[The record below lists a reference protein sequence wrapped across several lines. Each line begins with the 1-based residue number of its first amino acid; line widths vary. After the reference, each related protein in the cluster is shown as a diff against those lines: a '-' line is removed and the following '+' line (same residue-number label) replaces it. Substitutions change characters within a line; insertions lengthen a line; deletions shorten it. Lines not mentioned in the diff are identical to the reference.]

1 MMGSSCS
8 TQRRHHRDD
17 GRQTS
22 ASGGG
27 GRRREAHDGCT
38 SSILR
43 RGRFRSSRLGSRF
56 CGGSQDGSSD
66 EEGTHSMKR
75 SARHSVDAEIPDQLI
90 THFYPV
96 DDNYDP
102 HPTDPTLRC
111 PKSLT
116 DLCVQTICRSLPNL
130 EGELPPG
137 LPQDCIDRIVQ
148 SLTSHS
154 ALNSTTLR
162 ALSKCE
168 LGTLNLHRARGV
180 SDEWLTCISS
190 FSSRSSSMSYP
201 GGNVA
206 TSRHV
211 QASVPSSP
219 PLRVV
224 SSFAHNNNAGSGTS
238 LMMMDLGEYDDHD
251 SAMNYY
257 QPPLLSSPSI
267 KELQEDNN
275 TNAMEDCCVGSFGS
289 RSTSSFVSAKE
300 EMNPPSSSSTPL
312 LPSVL
317 PPPEFFSMNSTPTP
331 TSSLWLYQT
340 RSSSLSDPSNALGK
354 APLLPRNSSQSSPSN
369 EDVVAESTSLSGR
382 DEMCYD
388 ETNSA
393 TSTITLLDLRGSQ
406 RLSDRGLL
414 QLSHTPLCSLEVAR
428 LDNCHGITGRGL
440 LAFSR
445 SYKLHTLSLS
455 NCRRLT
461 DEAVVNVS
469 HLGESLMTLNLG
481 GSRCLTDR
489 SLEAM
494 SGLLGLRQLDLSQCD
509 LITNEGL
516 NNLANLDQIEELSLG
531 WCRLISDGGLEILS
545 EQRNRPQTLRVLHLA
560 RCPITDDGLVHLSKL
575 EQLQELDLNGCSKLS
590 SQALSFALGKL
601 VCLSSLDV
609 SYCPGIL
616 RSSWQ
621 GKVDALKSLELNYS
635 AVRDSHLSRLKH
647 LPMLEELNLDSCLVG
662 DYAIAHLADN
672 DVVPNLTT
680 LDLADTD
687 ISDFAMQ
694 KIAQFEHLKSLSLF
708 YCNISNAGLRHL
720 SSMKKLEVLNLDS
733 REIGDDGLRYLR
745 HLPLKSLDLFSG
757 RVSDLGCAYLS
768 KIKTLT
774 SLELCGGGIADLGC
788 AHLATIYN
796 LTSLNLSQNER
807 ITNRGAASLAALSN
821 LKALNLSNTR
831 VNSEAL
837 KFFSGLTQLQ
847 SLALYGCKDIEDNP
861 KMDSLQSELPLL
873 RCVRLN
879 NVNNEDGV
887 IDHGSESEEEEEE
900 AEEEADDAD
909 GEMDYNFELDDE
921 SSERRRLLEHDRFYH
936 ELESEGDSVSSEEGM
951 SVFEDAQN
959 EEIDV
964 SMIEERGREVE
975 EENIEIERGQEEEMG
990 R

>member
-8 TQRRHHRDD
+8 TQRRHHHEDD

-22 ASGGG
+22 ASR
-27 GRRREAHDGCT
+27 GRGASHDGCT
-38 SSILR
+38 GSILR
-43 RGRFRSSRLGSRF
+43 RGRFRSSRLGSRL

-75 SARHSVDAEIPDQLI
+75 SARYSVDAEIPDQSI
-90 THFYPV
+90 SHFYPV

-137 LPQDCIDRIVQ
+137 IPQDIVDRIVQ

-180 SDEWLTCISS
+180 SDEWMACISS
-190 FSSRSSSMSYP
+190 FSSRSGSTSYP

-206 TSRHV
+206 TSRRV

-219 PLRVV
+219 PLKVV
-224 SSFAHNNNAGSGTS
+224 SSFTHNNAGSGTS
-238 LMMMDLGEYDDHD
+238 PMMMDLDEYDDYFD
-251 SAMNYY
+251 STMNY
-257 QPPLLSSPSI
+257 QPPLLLPSPSLG
-267 KELQEDNN
+267 ELHEDNN
-275 TNAMEDCCVGSFGS
+275 ANNMEGCCAGSFGS

-300 EMNPPSSSSTPL
+300 EMNPSSASTPL

-340 RSSSLSDPSNALGK
+340 KNSCLADPTTLLGIS
-354 APLLPRNSSQSSPSN
+354 PFLPRDASQMSPSY
-369 EDVVAESTSLSGR
+369 EDVRAESNSLSGR
-382 DEMCYD
+382 DEMSCD
-388 ETNSA
+388 LPSTSVQPTNSP

-414 QLSHTPLCSLEVAR
+414 QLSRTPLHSIEVAR
-428 LDNCHGITGRGL
+428 LDNCHGISGRGL

-445 SYKLHTLSLS
+445 SYKMHTLSLS

-461 DEAVVNVS
+461 DEAVVNIS
-469 HLGESLMTLNLG
+469 HLGDSLVTLNLG

-494 SGLLGLRQLDLSQCD
+494 SGLRGLQQLDLSQCD

-545 EQRNRPQTLRVLHLA
+545 EHRNRAQTLRVLHLA

-575 EQLQELDLNGCSKLS
+575 KKLQELDLNGCSKLS
-590 SQALSFALGKL
+590 SQALSVTLGEL
-601 VCLSSLDV
+601 VHLVTLDV
-609 SYCPGIL
+609 SYNPGIF
-616 RSSWQ
+616 RSPWQ
-621 GKVDALKSLELNYS
+621 GNINTLKSLELNYS

-647 LPMLEELNLDSCLVG
+647 LPMLEELNLDSCLIG
-662 DYAIAHLADN
+662 DWGIAHLADN
-672 DVVPNLTT
+672 NVVPNLLS

-720 SSMKKLEVLNLDS
+720 STMKKLEVLNLDS
-733 REIGDDGLRYLR
+733 REIGDDGLRFLR

-757 RVSDLGCAYLS
+757 RVTDLGCAYLS

-774 SLELCGGGIADLGC
+774 SLELCGGGVADLGC

-821 LKALNLSNTR
+821 LKALNLSNTH

-837 KFFSGLTQLQ
+837 KYFSGLSQLQ
-847 SLALYGCKDIEDNP
+847 SLALYGCKDIEGNT
-861 KMDSLQSELPLL
+861 KLDSLQSELPLL

-879 NVNNEDGV
+879 NAYNEDGV
-887 IDHGSESEEEEEE
+887 IDRGSDSEDDEEGNI
-900 AEEEADDAD
+900 ADDVD
-909 GEMDYNFELDDE
+909 GDNFEFDDE
-921 SSERRRLLEHDRFYH
+921 SSQRRRLLEHDHFYH
-936 ELESEGDSVSSEEGM
+936 QLESEGDSVGSEEGM

-959 EEIDV
+959 EDV
-964 SMIEERGREVE
+964 ESVNIEVGGREE
-975 EENIEIERGQEEEMG
+975 EIG

>member
-1 MMGSSCS
+1 MMGGSCS
-8 TQRRHHRDD
+8 TQRRHHHHDD

-22 ASGGG
+22 TSGV
-27 GRRREAHDGCT
+27 RREAHDGCT

-43 RGRFRSSRLGSRF
+43 RGRFRSSRLVTRF

-66 EEGTHSMKR
+66 DEGTHSMKR

-116 DLCVQTICRSLPNL
+116 DLCVQSICRSLPNL

-137 LPQDCIDRIVQ
+137 LPQDIVDRIVQ

-180 SDEWLTCISS
+180 SDEWMTCISS
-190 FSSRSSSMSYP
+190 FSSRSGSTSFP
-201 GGNVA
+201 GSNLSTG
-206 TSRHV
+206 R
-211 QASVPSSP
+211 QAQAPVPSSP

-224 SSFAHNNNAGSGTS
+224 SSFAQNNAGSRTS
-238 LMMMDLGEYDDHD
+238 PMMMDLGEYDDYFD
-251 SAMNYY
+251 SAMNN
-257 QPPLLSSPSI
+257 QSPLLPSPGI
-267 KELQEDNN
+267 NELHEDD
-275 TNAMEDCCVGSFGS
+275 NANEMEDCCVGSFGS

-300 EMNPPSSSSTPL
+300 EMNPLPSSTPL

-317 PPPEFFSMNSTPTP
+317 PPPEFYSMNPTPTP
-331 TSSLWLYQT
+331 TSSLWLHQS
-340 RSSSLSDPSNALGK
+340 RNSSLNDPSNVLGPV
-354 APLLPRNSSQSSPSN
+354 PLLPLSSSQSSPSN
-369 EDVVAESTSLSGR
+369 EDVGAERNSLSGR
-382 DEMCYD
+382 DEMNC
-388 ETNSA
+388 EEACLHPTQPTNSA

-414 QLSHTPLCSLEVAR
+414 QLSHTPLYSLEVAR
-428 LDNCHGITGRGL
+428 LDNCHGISGRGL

-445 SYKLHTLSLS
+445 SYKMHTLSLS

-461 DEAVVNVS
+461 DEAVVNIS
-469 HLGESLMTLNLG
+469 HLGGSLMTLNLG

-494 SGLLGLRQLDLSQCD
+494 SGLLELRQLDLSQCD

-516 NNLANLDQIEELSLG
+516 TNLANLDQIEELSLG
-531 WCRLISDGGLEILS
+531 WCRLISDDGLEILS
-545 EQRNRPQTLRVLHLA
+545 GHGNRTQTLRVLHLA

-575 EQLQELDLNGCSKLS
+575 KKLQELDLNGCSKLS
-590 SQALSFALGKL
+590 SQALSIALGKL
-601 VCLSSLDV
+601 VCLFSLDV

-616 RSSWQ
+616 RSPWQ
-621 GKVDALKSLELNYS
+621 GNINALKSLELNYS

-647 LPMLEELNLDSCLVG
+647 LPMLEELNLDSCLIG
-662 DYAIAHLADN
+662 DWGVAHLADN
-672 DVVPNLTT
+672 NVVPNLTS

-694 KIAQFEHLKSLSLF
+694 KIAQFEHLKNLSLF

-745 HLPLKSLDLFSG
+745 HLPLKALDLFSG
-757 RVSDLGCAYLS
+757 RVTDLGCAYLS

-774 SLELCGGGIADLGC
+774 SLELCGGGVGDLGC

-807 ITNRGAASLAALSN
+807 ITNRGAASLATLSN
-821 LKALNLSNTR
+821 LKALNLSNTH
-831 VNSEAL
+831 VNSDAL
-837 KFFSGLTQLQ
+837 KFFSGLSQLQ
-847 SLALYGCKDIEDNP
+847 SLALYGCKDVEDNT
-861 KMDSLQSELPLL
+861 KLDTLQSELPLL

-879 NVNNEDGV
+879 NVYNEDGV
-887 IDHGSESEEEEEE
+887 IDHGSESEEDEEG
-900 AEEEADDAD
+900 DLGNDAGGD
-909 GEMDYNFELDDE
+909 NFELDDE
-921 SSERRRLLEHDRFYH
+921 SSQRRGLLEHDHFYH
-936 ELESEGDSVSSEEGM
+936 QLESEGDSVGSEEGM
-951 SVFEDAQN
+951 SIFEDAQN
-959 EEIDV
+959 EEI
-964 SMIEERGREVE
+964 
-975 EENIEIERGQEEEMG
+975 EIESVSTE
-990 R
+990 

>member
-27 GRRREAHDGCT
+27 LGIREAHDGCT

-130 EGELPPG
+130 DGELPPG
-137 LPQDCIDRIVQ
+137 LPQDIVDRIVQ

-206 TSRHV
+206 TSRQVH
-211 QASVPSSP
+211 ASVPSSP

-224 SSFAHNNNAGSGTS
+224 SSFAHTNNAGSGTS
-238 LMMMDLGEYDDHD
+238 PMDLGEYNDGHD
-251 SAMNYY
+251 SAMNYH
-257 QPPLLSSPSI
+257 QPPLLPSPSI
-267 KELQEDNN
+267 KELHEDNN
-275 TNAMEDCCVGSFGS
+275 ANAMEDCCGSFGS

-312 LPSVL
+312 LPSML
-317 PPPEFFSMNSTPTP
+317 PPPEFFSMNSTTTP

-340 RSSSLSDPSNALGK
+340 RGSSLSDPSNALGM
-354 APLLPRNSSQSSPSN
+354 APLLPCNSSQSSPSN

-382 DEMCYD
+382 DEMSCDDAYLHA
-388 ETNSA
+388 TQP

-616 RSSWQ
+616 RFSWQ

-635 AVRDSHLSRLKH
+635 AVRDSHISHLKH

-733 REIGDDGLRYLR
+733 REIGDDGLR
-745 HLPLKSLDLFSG
+745 
-757 RVSDLGCAYLS
+757 CAYLS

-837 KFFSGLTQLQ
+837 KFFSGLSQLQ

-887 IDHGSESEEEEEE
+887 IDHGSESEEE

-921 SSERRRLLEHDRFYH
+921 SSQRRRLLEHDRFYH
-936 ELESEGDSVSSEEGM
+936 QLESGGDSVSSEEGM

-964 SMIEERGREVE
+964 SMIEERWREVE
-975 EENIEIERGQEEEMG
+975 EENIEIERGQEEEMS